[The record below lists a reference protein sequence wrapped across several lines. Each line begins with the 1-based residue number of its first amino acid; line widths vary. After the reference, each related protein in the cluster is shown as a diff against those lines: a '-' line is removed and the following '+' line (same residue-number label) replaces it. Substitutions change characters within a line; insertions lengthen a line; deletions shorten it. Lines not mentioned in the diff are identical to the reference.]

1 MLKNWYWLIGIA
13 YPFSKDP
20 ETVEMNCSRVFLVI
34 LLVKPSFPESILS
47 SEVIEK
53 TSPSLPS
60 LGLSPVHKFRFWLC
74 SVHSCSFC
82 FFFLICFHS
91 VKPVLFPRVLHILF
105 LLTNHPYSCSQILS
119 ILKSCELITS
129 CHSTGWIA
137 TILSN
142 VCFWIKRR
150 IKL

>member
-60 LGLSPVHKFRFWLC
+60 LGLSPVQGGLAKFNN
-74 SVHSCSFC
+74 SVSVPSPVKSSLDLGMKFLWICTVNSFLNDGHISLES
-82 FFFLICFHS
+82 FPFHFVAFLFLI
-91 VKPVLFPRVLHILF
+91 
-105 LLTNHPYSCSQILS
+105 S
-119 ILKSCELITS
+119 I
-129 CHSTGWIA
+129 
-137 TILSN
+137 
-142 VCFWIKRR
+142 
-150 IKL
+150 